1 MKLKVVLAIVA
12 FFIIVALFGLVKYMQ
27 VKSAIAQAM
36 SFKMPPSAVSSLVT
50 TEEEWVPQLK
60 AVGSTE
66 AVQGVIV
73 STDLPGIV
81 KQIAFESGQAVKKG
95 DLLVQL
101 DTVQEQAQLRASE
114 AKRQLAEVNIRRFKS
129 LLDKRVAA
137 QSDYDQ
143 AAAEYLQ
150 LQANSEEI
158 KALIERKTIRA
169 PFDGLL
175 GIREVNVGQYLK
187 SGDPIAPLQAMDPIY
202 VNFSL
207 PQQNLGVLKVGGKI
221 KVQADGLPNEA
232 FAGEITAI
240 NSVVDAATRNV
251 QVQAKLSNPDGK
263 LRPGMYVTADVQ
275 MPTNEKV
282 IFIPSTA
289 ISYAPYGDSVF
300 VIEEMTDPKDP
311 KSTPYKGVRQQF
323 VKLGP
328 SRGDQ
333 VAITSGL
340 KVGEEIATSG
350 VFKLRPAAHV
360 EIHNESLPSN
370 EASPTPADT

>member
-1 MKLKVVLAIVA
+1 MKLKVILAVVA
-12 FFIIVALFGLVKYMQ
+12 FFIIVALFGVVKTLQ
-27 VKSAIAQAM
+27 VRSAIAKAM

-50 TEEEWVPQLK
+50 TEEDWVPQLK
-60 AVGSTE
+60 AVGSAE

-81 KQIAFESGQAVKKG
+81 KQIAYESGQAVKKG

-187 SGDPIAPLQAMDPIY
+187 SGDPITPLQAMDPIY

-221 KVQADGLPNEA
+221 KVQADGLPTDV
-232 FAGEITAI
+232 FAGDITAI

-251 QVQAKLSNPDGK
+251 QVQAKLSNPDAK

-300 VIEEMTDPKDP
+300 VVEEMTDPKDP
-311 KSTPYKGVRQQF
+311 KAAPYKGVRQQF
-323 VKLGP
+323 VKLGS

-340 KVGEEIATSG
+340 KAGEEIATSG
-350 VFKLRPAAHV
+350 VFKLRPAAAV
-360 EIHNESLPSN
+360 EIHNESVPSN
-370 EASPTPADT
+370 EANPKPEDT